1 MRATHP
7 ALRWLALLWIA
18 LSFAAH
24 AIDPI
29 EFRTPEEERRFKAI
43 VRELRCL
50 QCQNES
56 IAESHATIARDL
68 RRQVIEQLR
77 EGRSDAEIRGFMTD
91 RYGEFVLYRP
101 PMEPRNYVLWAAP
114 VLLAVLGIGLLL
126 MEMRK
131 RKAATRAGATA
142 PPPATGE
149 DW

>member
-1 MRATHP
+1 MQRLP
-7 ALRWLALLWIA
+7 VLRWLALL
-18 LSFAAH
+18 LLCVGLAAH

-29 EFRTPEEERRFKAI
+29 EFRTPDEERRFKEI

-77 EGRSDAEIRGFMTD
+77 EGRSDDEIRRFMTD

-126 MEMRK
+126 LEMRK

>member
-1 MRATHP
+1 MRVHP
-7 ALRWLALLWIA
+7 ALRWLALLLLA
-18 LSFAAH
+18 LSVAAH

-29 EFRTPEEERRFKAI
+29 EFRSPEEERRFKQI

-77 EGRSDAEIRGFMTD
+77 EGRSDDEIRRFMTD

-101 PMEPRNYVLWAAP
+101 PMEPRNFVLWAAP
-114 VLLAVLGIGLLL
+114 LVLALLGIGLLL
-126 MEMRK
+126 VEMRK
-131 RKAATRAGATA
+131 RKAAARAGATV
-142 PPPATGE
+142 PPPVTGE

>member
-1 MRATHP
+1 MTIRP
-7 ALRWLALLWIA
+7 ALRWLASLLLL

-29 EFRTPEEERRFKAI
+29 EFRTPDEERRFKSI

-56 IAESHATIARDL
+56 IAESHAQIARDL

-77 EGRSDAEIRGFMTD
+77 EGRSDDEIRSFMTD

-101 PMEPRNYVLWAAP
+101 PMEPRNLVLWLAP
-114 VLLAVLGIGLLL
+114 LFMAVIGIALLL
-126 MEMRK
+126 LEMKK
-131 RKAATRAGATA
+131 RRAATRAGATA